1 MGTST
6 SAEKIQ
12 GRGNDKAL
20 AWGVLLARGEGAGEE
35 SRMKSCTRASQ
46 RDAERSTMR
55 AVGQGHC
62 HQAQVMHSQAFALAV
77 LMFCESCRDNSPDW
91 YLEVF
96 GSPSGTFWSALFG
109 FQSTMRT
116 W

>member
-1 MGTST
+1 MTKPWGCSWP
-6 SAEKIQ
+6 E
-12 GRGNDKAL
+12 GR
-20 AWGVLLARGEGAGEE
+20 EQEEE
-35 SRMKSCTRASQ
+35 SRMKSYTRASQ

-77 LMFCESCRDNSPDW
+77 LMFCESCRENSPDW
-91 YLEVF
+91 CLEAF